1 MDAAGEIER
10 FPAASRV
17 MTRSRTLLSMRTPRM
32 VAFTA
37 VLTSFLLLAAGCGG
51 GAAPRAWAS
60 SVCQALSPWRT
71 EISTLTARAQQQMSA
86 ETTPSAAQENLAR
99 LFEGAR
105 NASEAA
111 RQGVERA
118 GVPDVEDGESVA
130 RGFLTS
136 LDGVRAAYDNAYRGV
151 VALDT
156 TQADAFYAGVETV
169 VSTLG
174 TEYDKTALDTS
185 SLQSEEL
192 REAFDQVPECR

>member
-1 MDAAGEIER
+1 
-10 FPAASRV
+10 

-32 VAFTA
+32 VSITA
-37 VLTSFLLLAAGCGG
+37 VLTTLLLLAAGCGG
-51 GAAPRAWAS
+51 GASPSAWAS
-60 SVCQALSPWRT
+60 AVCQALSPWRT
-71 EISTLTARAQQQMSA
+71 EISTLTDRARQQMSA

-105 NASEAA
+105 DASETA

-118 GVPDVEDGESVA
+118 GVPDVQDGESVA

-136 LDGVRAAYDNAYRGV
+136 LEGVRAAYDNAHRGI

-156 TQADAFYAGVETV
+156 TQAEAFYTGVEQV
-169 VSTLG
+169 VSTLDS
-174 TEYDKTALDTS
+174 EYDKTALDTS